1 MATSRKTI
9 LALGSLLPPEMER
22 LAGSFDILKLWKE
35 PDPEAAL
42 QAARTNIVG
51 ILSVYNGMPVT
62 PRILEALPN
71 VEIIAQFGAGVDNI
85 DVAFAKSRGIRV
97 TSTPDAV
104 TQDTADTALMLT
116 LNLLRRGVEADMY
129 VRVGKWARE
138 GAFPLATSL
147 TRKTVGILGLGRIG
161 QAIATRMVACGMR
174 VVYHGPNQKPALPYE
189 FYKDLLEMARA
200 VDVLVLACPGG
211 EATKHLINY
220 KVLENLGP
228 KGYLVNIARG
238 GVVNTDDLLIAL
250 ENRLIAGAGLDVF
263 ETEPDVH
270 PALINMD
277 NVVLLPHI
285 GGATLETRT
294 RMGVEVAQNL
304 INHFSGQALTGVV
317 V

>member
-22 LAGSFDILKLWKE
+22 LAGAFDILKLWKE
-35 PDPEAAL
+35 PDPEASL
-42 QAARTNIVG
+42 QAARNDIVG

-85 DVAFAKSRGIRV
+85 DVDFAKARGIRV

-104 TQDTADTALMLT
+104 TNDTADTALMLILT
-116 LNLLRRGVEADMY
+116 LLRRGVEGDMY

-138 GAFPLATSL
+138 GAFPLSTSL
-147 TRKTVGILGLGRIG
+147 TGKKVGIVGLGRIG
-161 QAIATRMVACGMR
+161 QAIAARVTACGMR
-174 VVYHGPNQKPALPYE
+174 VVYHGPTQKPAWPYE
-189 FYKDLLEMARA
+189 YYQDLGEMARA
-200 VDVLVLACPGG
+200 VDILVLACPGG
-211 EATKHLINY
+211 DATKHLVNHA
-220 KVLENLGP
+220 VLENLGA

-238 GVVNTDDLLIAL
+238 SVVKTDDLLIAL
-250 ENRLIAGAGLDVF
+250 ENKTIAGAGLDVF
-263 ETEPDVH
+263 EAEPDVH

-277 NVVLLPHI
+277 NVVLFPHI

-294 RMGVEVAQNL
+294 RMGNEVAQNL
-304 INHFSGQALTGVV
+304 INHFAGQALTGVII
-317 V
+317 